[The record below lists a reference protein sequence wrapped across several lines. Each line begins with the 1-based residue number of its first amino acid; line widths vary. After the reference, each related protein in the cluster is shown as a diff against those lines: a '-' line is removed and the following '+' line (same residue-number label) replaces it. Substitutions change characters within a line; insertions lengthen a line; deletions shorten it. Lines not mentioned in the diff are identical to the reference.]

1 MQVFLSVAKTD
12 IWCMYC
18 SVGIVQGLSCV
29 FTSFGDHIIRNTKP
43 VNIAWIFMLRSTFQ

>member
-12 IWCMYC
+12 ILCMYC

-29 FTSFGDHIIRNTKP
+29 ITSFGDRIIRNIP
-43 VNIAWIFMLRSTFQ
+43 NR